1 MPFGAGYQRLI
12 YERTLNPRSEDEVF
26 RELQAL
32 ASEPGYIH
40 VIAALCFRNNA
51 IGFTNKLNAND
62 LAKVYS
68 HDRLIWTEISTLIG
82 LLVKN
87 DLNFTIPQPKQMQI
101 MLDRSDQ
108 LLLELHMA
116 MLAPSSEIISNAI
129 LQEESTNPFTRGDV
143 LREAIFYCG
152 DSAYDFQF
160 RDFTISKY
168 VADDDWLKTNKGF
181 SISEVVTVAHS
192 ISKMLQNAIFPTFD
206 NLLNK
211 DIREWTLLPV
221 YTFTTDQ
228 VIDSTRLNAQVVA
241 NILDAFSLPVA
252 ERNKSFNS
260 VSDFNYVN
268 ACPILR
274 ISANEYILFQSYSL
288 FEAIYES
295 PFYWMNQDKKY
306 IATAEKNR
314 GVFTEH
320 FCADR
325 LRTIF
330 GERRVYE
337 NVILTRGKKIIAEI
351 DILVLFGN
359 RAVIVQAKSK
369 RLTIESR
376 KGNDNQ
382 LKNDFKLA
390 IQDSYK
396 QGLSCAK
403 VIQEKDIVVLDKES
417 KVIEIN
423 QPLKEVYIFCVLSE
437 HYPALSF
444 QAQQL
449 LNVEQTEQI
458 KFPFVMDIFL
468 LDTMIEMLPSP
479 LYFISYI
486 NRRTEYNN
494 KVLAGHEL
502 TVLSYHLKRNLW
514 IEPEFGMFILEDDI
528 CADLDIAMMVRRN
541 GLSGKATPDGILTRI
556 KDTKVGEIVK
566 KIENADNSS
575 LVDLGF
581 FLLSLS
587 EDTIFELNKGIK
599 AIVARAL
606 TDFSHHDVT
615 IGVNNGETGITIH
628 CNYEPIETAM
638 ESLSNH
644 CERRKYFQKAQT
656 WFGLCLEPR
665 TGTIRFG
672 INLDM
677 PWKQSDEMDNV
688 VANLP
693 KGQKKI
699 NLLTSV
705 KPRKKKAGRND
716 PCPCGSGRKYKKCC
730 LYRIN

>member
-1 MPFGAGYQRLI
+1 MEVI
-12 YERTLNPRSEDEVF
+12 LNPRSEDEVF
-26 RELQAL
+26 AELQAL
-32 ASEPGYIH
+32 ASEPGYAH
-40 VIAALCFRNNA
+40 AIAALCFRDNA

-62 LAKVYS
+62 LAKMYS
-68 HDRLIWTEISTLIG
+68 PDRLIRTEIATLIG

-87 DLNFTIPQPKQMQI
+87 DLNLTIPHPEQMQN
-101 MLDRSDQ
+101 MLDRSDK
-108 LLLELHMA
+108 LLRELHTA
-116 MLAPSSEIISNAI
+116 MLAPSSKVISKAI
-129 LQEESTNPFTRGDV
+129 LQKESANPFTRGDV

-152 DSAYDFQF
+152 ESAYDFQF
-160 RDFTISKY
+160 RDFAISKY
-168 VADDDWLKTNKGF
+168 AADDDWLKTNKGF
-181 SISEVVTVAHS
+181 STSDAVAVAQS
-192 ISKMLQNAIFPTFD
+192 ISTILKEAIFPTLD
-206 NLLNK
+206 SLRYK
-211 DIREWTLLPV
+211 DPRKWTVLPV
-221 YTFTTDQ
+221 YTFRIDQ
-228 VIDSTRLNAQVVA
+228 VIDATQLSLQVVS
-241 NILDAFSLPVA
+241 NILDSFSLPVA

-260 VSDFNYVN
+260 VSDFNCVSAY
-268 ACPILR
+268 PILR
-274 ISANEYILFQSYSL
+274 ISPTEYVLFQSYSL

-295 PFYWMNQDKKY
+295 PFYWMNQDKNY
-306 IATAEKNR
+306 IASAEKNR
-314 GVFTEH
+314 GAFTEH

-325 LRTIF
+325 LRAIY

-337 NVILTRGKKIIAEI
+337 NVVLTKGKKTIAEI

-369 RLTIESR
+369 RLTVESR

-390 IQDSYK
+390 IQNSYK

-403 VIQEKDIVVLDKES
+403 AIQENDIIALDNQS
-417 KVIEIN
+417 QVIKIHH
-423 QPLKEVYIFCVLSE
+423 PLKEVYIFCVLSE

-468 LDTMIEMLPSP
+468 LDTMVEMLPSP

-486 NRRTEYNN
+486 NRRTEYND
-494 KVLAGHEL
+494 KVLAGHEM
-502 TVLSYHLKRNLW
+502 TVLSYHLKHNLW
-514 IEPEFGMFILEDDI
+514 IEPEFGFFLLDDDI

-541 GLSGKATPDGILTRI
+541 GLRGKATPDGILTRI
-556 KDTKVGEIVK
+556 RNTNVGQIIK
-566 KIENADNSS
+566 QIENADNSA

-581 FLLSLS
+581 FLLALS
-587 EDTIFELNKGIK
+587 EDTILDLSKGIK
-599 AIVARAL
+599 TIVARAVA
-606 TDFSHHDVT
+606 DFSNHDVT
-615 IGVNNGETGITIH
+615 IGVNNGETGITVH
-628 CNYEPIETAM
+628 CNYEPIETAL
-638 ESLSNH
+638 ESLNNH
-644 CERRKYFQKAQT
+644 CERRKYSQKAQT

-665 TGTIRFG
+665 TGAIRFNL
-672 INLDM
+672 NLDF
-677 PWKQSDEMDNV
+677 PWKQSSEMDNV

-699 NLLTSV
+699 NLLAST